1 MTETVIEPPSESD
14 ISLELRQYFTDL
26 FGAERTLRLTTALCK
41 PGSHFFLRTNTLR
54 TTKDALVRK
63 LEEENITATI
73 PDSELDAVGI
83 PIHPA
88 GSVTRYKSLIV
99 ADKAASENVLLGSHL
114 FLPGVKHT
122 DTFKQGSKV
131 TVVNPR
137 GHIVGSGLAQ
147 VASKKMHSQKYGIA
161 VKITEPY
168 YTIPTIS
175 ELDAYKAGLFYSQSL
190 PAMLVAPI
198 LNPQPDETIID
209 FCAAPGGKTT
219 HLAQILNNQGRI
231 IAVDRSLRRTEHLVS
246 ETSRLG
252 ITCIT
257 PFLGRAKEFMAQHP
271 NLRADRVLVDPP
283 CTALGVRPKL
293 YDDTTLARI
302 NSTASYQR
310 DILQSA
316 VQALHPGGILVYST
330 CTLTVEENEQN
341 VKYLMDAHEMTL
353 ESQSPY
359 HGTIGLQG
367 SPHLRQRVQRFY
379 PDLHDLPGYFIA
391 KLKKP

>member
-1 MTETVIEPPSESD
+1 MSEPPSESEF
-14 ISLELRQYFTDL
+14 SLELRQYLTDL
-26 FGAERTLRLTTALCK
+26 FGAERTKRLATALCK
-41 PGSHFFLRTNTLR
+41 PGSYFYLRTNTLR
-54 TTKDALVRK
+54 ITKEALVNK
-63 LEEENITATI
+63 LEEENITTTI
-73 PDSELDAVGI
+73 PDSELDAVAI
-83 PIHPA
+83 PIQPA
-88 GSVTRYKSLIV
+88 DSVTRYKHLVV

-114 FLPGVKHT
+114 FLPGVKRT

-131 TVVNPR
+131 MVVNPR
-137 GHIVGSGLAQ
+137 GHIVGCGVAQ
-147 VASKKMHSQKYGIA
+147 VASNKMHSKKYGIA

-168 YTIPTIS
+168 YLVPSIS

-198 LNPQPDETIID
+198 LDPKPQETIID

-219 HLAQILNNQGRI
+219 HLAQILKNQGRI
-231 IAVDRSLRRTEHLVS
+231 IAVDRSLRRMEQLASDTL
-246 ETSRLG
+246 RLG
-252 ITCIT
+252 VTCVT
-257 PFLGRAKEFMAQHP
+257 PFVGRAMEFVAKHP
-271 NLRADRVLVDPP
+271 NLQADRVLVDPP

-293 YDDTTLARI
+293 FDDTTIARI

-341 VKYLMDAHEMTL
+341 VKYLMDAHNMSL
-353 ESQSPY
+353 EFQSPF
-359 HGTIGLQG
+359 HGTIGLKG
-367 SPHLRQRVQRFY
+367 SPPLCQSVQRFY
-379 PDLHDLPGYFIA
+379 PDIHDLPGYFIA